1 MNTVSVRV
9 GPIGNQVIVTLT
21 LQSSSPHDGAVVSVS
36 ASAAG
41 PLAGAADVVLRASG
55 AAARSTSSWQLVG
68 AEGDAEPAAE
78 PASSSSGPA
87 ARAEAARTPYTAQPK
102 AAPAAAVAAAPAP
115 APWKPPRY
123 YVITRVPEGSGLRVG
138 IFKVHWELIAA
149 HLPNGRLFGS
159 GVRLWGYDTLAD
171 AEARWIE
178 QRPDDA
184 HPGLRVGSI

>member
-21 LQSSSPHDGAVVSVS
+21 LQASSPHDGAVLSVA

-41 PLAGAADVVLRASG
+41 PLTGAADVVLRPPATVE
-55 AAARSTSSWQLVG
+55 RSASSWQLVG

-78 PASSSSGPA
+78 PASSSRGPA

-102 AAPAAAVAAAPAP
+102 AAPAAAAAAAPAP

-123 YVITRVPEGSGLRVG
+123 YVITRVPEGSRLRVG
-138 IFKVHWELIAA
+138 IFKVNWELIAA
-149 HLPNGRLFGS
+149 HLPNGRLFGA

-178 QRPDDA
+178 QRPNDA